1 VPEDI
6 ISDLWSCGCTVD
18 DSLWERSDEAAF
30 QGTAVEDLPKRW
42 FFFVS
47 VVDVANVVKY
57 FQNTQSLESFLLKY
71 CHNGSFSTF
80 PI

>member
-1 VPEDI
+1 MA
-6 ISDLWSCGCTVD
+6 D

-30 QGTAVEDLPKRW
+30 PGTAVKDLPKRW

-57 FQNTQSLESFLLKY
+57 FQTTQSLESFLLKH